1 MKIVVNLLI
10 ILLISGVGFA
20 SGAVLLNK
28 VPILDPPGWKTRL
41 IIYLSKNSAETD
53 PYSPLPE
60 LRPDLYPVSGKQ
72 LFDIVRATAI
82 ELDWH
87 VNSID
92 HTQMNMRVMVTTAL
106 LGFKDDMTIRII
118 AKASDKSSLY
128 ARSQSRIGR
137 ADYGANL
144 GHILKLKR
152 MVQAK
157 ALRL

>member
-10 ILLISGVGFA
+10 ILLILGVGLS

-41 IIYLSKNSAETD
+41 IVYLSRNSAETD
-53 PYSPLPE
+53 PRSPLPE
-60 LRPDLYPVSGKQ
+60 LHPDLYSVSVEQ
-72 LFDIVRATAI
+72 LFDLVREAAI

-87 VNSID
+87 IKSID
-92 HTQMNMRVMVTTAL
+92 HTQMSMHVVVTTAL
-106 LGFKDDMTIRII
+106 LGFKDDMTIRVM
-118 AKASDKSSLY
+118 AKAGDKSSLY
-128 ARSQSRIGR
+128 ASSQSRIGR

-152 MVQAK
+152 TIHDK